1 MKTTAITGDAILAF
15 TAVEKVC
22 PTEYDKF
29 RRALSETPIKT
40 LDEFRDLKEN
50 IAAGDAADHYYADLA
65 EASSELID
73 TLNAKGLDVVLSY
86 IARDELVVFQF
97 VKPPVELALRPE
109 AVPTFDKLGLGAESV
124 YIDNTDA

>member
-1 MKTTAITGDAILAF
+1 MRTTSITGDAILAF

-29 RRALSETPIKT
+29 RRALSEHPIKT

-73 TLNAKGLDVVLSY
+73 ALNAKGLDVVLSY
-86 IARDELVVFQF
+86 IDRDELVVFQF
-97 VKPPVELALRPE
+97 TNPPVEMALKPDATE
-109 AVPTFDKLGLGAESV
+109 TFDKLGLGTEFI

>member
-1 MKTTAITGDAILAF
+1 MKTTAITGDTLLAF

-22 PTEYDKF
+22 PTEYEKF
-29 RRALSETPIKT
+29 RRALSDTPVKT
-40 LDEFRDLKEN
+40 LDEFRDLQEN
-50 IAAGDAADHYYADLA
+50 IAAGDAALA
-65 EASSELID
+65 EASRELID
-73 TLNAKGLDVVLSY
+73 ALKAKGLDVELSY

-97 VKPPVELALRPE
+97 TKPPVELALRPE